1 MTHFENAD
9 SDDDDDGWTDS
20 GEYICGTNPLDDSDF
35 SPDSDGDGICDSK
48 DDDTTGLGL
57 IVDLVTGNPAVML
70 LLVAIIVGFV
80 VVQMYC
86 RKEDSDIDLTGVEEL
101 FED

>member
-1 MTHFENAD
+1 MTGVQTCALPI
-9 SDDDDDGWTDS
+9 
-20 GEYICGTNPLDDSDF
+20 Y
-35 SPDSDGDGICDSK
+35 GICDSE